1 MQKELE
7 TAGDYLLEQ
16 EEKTNKANRTALD
29 LLNKLKEAD
38 EEIEQLKQYI
48 ILLRSQ
54 MHQYVPVKGDAVD
67 EALADYINSAPDKKD
82 MKVMFVRLNPG
93 VYQFGSK
100 KICIKVEQG
109 KIHIRVGGGYMH
121 IQEFLD
127 QYTTVELEKSIREGI
142 DPMGG
147 EKSPMRVPG
156 LKNQNS
162 SPSARMAGTTDRSQS
177 PKKLLHRVNASPTP
191 GNKNGQWNVE
201 QKRIST
207 K

>member
-1 MQKELE
+1 MVSVKDDLSEQLNQLNNYIEQLHSQKQSMQKELE

-16 EEKTNKANRTALD
+16 EEKTNKANKTALD

-67 EALADYINSAPDKKD
+67 EALADYINTAPDKSS
-82 MKVMFVRLNPG
+82 MQVMFVRMNPG

-121 IQEFLD
+121 I
-127 QYTTVELEKSIREGI
+127 
-142 DPMGG
+142 
-147 EKSPMRVPG
+147 
-156 LKNQNS
+156 
-162 SPSARMAGTTDRSQS
+162 
-177 PKKLLHRVNASPTP
+177 
-191 GNKNGQWNVE
+191 
-201 QKRIST
+201 
-207 K
+207 